1 MLAKVACALKSVVA
15 TNALVSSRVRGGHAE
30 LLRLTASGCSVRV
43 SFTPFFPSLPRS
55 EQPFALKM
63 STRAASRARGE
74 RALCVFMT
82 WMFAAPLSVFA
93 GDDADEL
100 IPPGL
105 LPRLPE
111 GLRTALRSV
120 AQQAARAAAVSRL
133 ACVSTGVNA
142 LAAESSMAAHNRAAS
157 NAKLA
162 AISDIFAV
170 ALDESIL
177 DVPRVQAELVSR
189 CAPGA
194 PLPRGRPD
202 SAASWQFIARNLRRL
217 LTDRALVVRSADQ
230 LGPDQ
235 QFAAQALRDGNAYFV
250 SVFRGGALLG
260 FFGVTVDAAALL
272 AEVG

>member
-63 STRAASRARGE
+63 STRAASRARGK

-82 WMFAAPLSVFA
+82 WMLAAPLSVFA

-162 AISDIFAV
+162 ATSP
-170 ALDESIL
+170 SSM
-177 DVPRVQAELVSR
+177 SR
-189 CAPGA
+189 GCRRS
-194 PLPRGRPD
+194 LCRGVRL
-202 SAASWQFIARNLRRL
+202 ARRCL
-217 LTDRALVVRSADQ
+217 AADQ
-230 LGPDQ
+230 TAQ
-235 QFAAQALRDGNAYFV
+235 QAGSSLRAT
-250 SVFRGGALLG
+250 SGGC
-260 FFGVTVDAAALL
+260 
-272 AEVG
+272 